1 MKGQRVVEPGEMEPI
16 QGLTPAWAPLSRQ
29 FQRLTRS
36 YFNMV
41 LIDKQGIDR
50 ERYME
55 PITPEEIFTFIDD
68 YLLSSQELTQHQK
81 QRDICE

>member
-1 MKGQRVVEPGEMEPI
+1 MQLGDSD
-16 QGLTPAWAPLSRQ
+16 QGLTPLWPALSRQ

-55 PITPEEIFTFIDD
+55 PVTPEEIFTFIDD
-68 YLLSSQELTQHQK
+68 YLLSNEELVRRRE
-81 QRDICE
+81 QRDVCE

>member
-1 MKGQRVVEPGEMEPI
+1 MEPK
-16 QGLTPAWAPLSRQ
+16 QGLTPLWAPLSRQ
-29 FQRLTRS
+29 FQRLTCS

-68 YLLSSQELTQHQK
+68 YLLSSQELTRHRE

>member
-1 MKGQRVVEPGEMEPI
+1 MKSQRVVEPGGMKPRQNLI
-16 QGLTPAWAPLSRQ
+16 PPWASLSRH

-55 PITPEEIFTFIDD
+55 PVTPEEIFTFIDD
-68 YLLSSQELTQHQK
+68 YLLSNKELTQRRQ
-81 QRDICE
+81 QRDMCE

>member
-1 MKGQRVVEPGEMEPI
+1 MKGQRVVEPGGMEPK
-16 QGLTPAWAPLSRQ
+16 QGLTPALALLSRQ

-55 PITPEEIFTFIDD
+55 PVTPEEIFTFIDD
-68 YLLSSQELTQHQK
+68 YLLSNQELTQRQE
-81 QRDICE
+81 QRDVCE

>member
-1 MKGQRVVEPGEMEPI
+1 MKGQRVVEPGGMTPI
-16 QGLTPAWAPLSRQ
+16 RGLRPPWSLLSRQ
-29 FQRLTRS
+29 FQHLTRS

-55 PITPEEIFTFIDD
+55 PVTPEEIFTFIDD
-68 YLLSSQELTQHQK
+68 YLLSNQELTQRRM

>member
-1 MKGQRVVEPGEMEPI
+1 MSVVEPGGVKRR
-16 QGLTPAWAPLSRQ
+16 QGLTHTSWAPLSRQ
-29 FQRLTRS
+29 FQRLTPS

-55 PITPEEIFTFIDD
+55 PVTPEEIFTFIDD
-68 YLLSSQELTQHQK
+68 YLLSNQELIQRRE
-81 QRDICE
+81 QRDMCE

>member
-1 MKGQRVVEPGEMEPI
+1 MKEERVVVQPCGTWTKVSH
-16 QGLTPAWAPLSRQ
+16 LSHTALSRQ

-55 PITPEEIFTFIDD
+55 PVTPEEIFTFIDD
-68 YLLSSQELTQHQK
+68 YLLSNQELARRAE
-81 QRDICE
+81 QRDVCE

>member
-1 MKGQRVVEPGEMEPI
+1 MKGQGIVEPGGRDPEP
-16 QGLTPAWAPLSRQ
+16 GLTLPLPPLSRQ
-29 FQRLTRS
+29 FQHLTRS

-55 PITPEEIFTFIDD
+55 PVTPEEIFTFIDD
-68 YLLSSQELTQHQK
+68 YLLSNQELTQRRE
-81 QRDICE
+81 QRDLCE

>member
-1 MKGQRVVEPGEMEPI
+1 MKPRQD
-16 QGLTPAWAPLSRQ
+16 LTPPWIPLSRQ
-29 FQRLTRS
+29 FQHLTRS

-55 PITPEEIFTFIDD
+55 PVTPEEIFTFIDD
-68 YLLSSQELTQHQK
+68 YLLSNQELTKRQE
-81 QRDICE
+81 QRDVCE

>member
-1 MKGQRVVEPGEMEPI
+1 MKPR
-16 QGLTPAWAPLSRQ
+16 QGLTYTLWTPLSRQ
-29 FQRLTRS
+29 FQRLTPS

-55 PITPEEIFTFIDD
+55 PVTPEEIFTFIDD
-68 YLLSSQELTQHQK
+68 YLLSNKELIQRQE
-81 QRDICE
+81 QRDMCE

>member
-1 MKGQRVVEPGEMEPI
+1 MKDQRIVKPGGMVPR
-16 QGLTPAWAPLSRQ
+16 QGVTPPWVPLCRQ
-29 FQRLTRS
+29 FQHLTRS

-55 PITPEEIFTFIDD
+55 PVTPEEILTFIDD
-68 YLLSSQELTQHQK
+68 YLLSNQELIQRRE
-81 QRDICE
+81 QRDMCE

>member
-1 MKGQRVVEPGEMEPI
+1 MKDQRGLESGRMMSR
-16 QGLTPAWAPLSRQ
+16 QGLTHPWAHLSRQ
-29 FQRLTRS
+29 FQHLTRS

-55 PITPEEIFTFIDD
+55 PVTPEEIFTFIDD
-68 YLLSSQELTQHQK
+68 YLLSNEELIQRRE
-81 QRDICE
+81 QRDICD